1 MIKDVLLI
9 FKTHLDI
16 GFTDLA
22 ENVTKKYLESY
33 IPNAIKMAYKQ
44 KDTDCPFIW
53 TTGSWLINLALKQD
67 DGSLEKAIR
76 DGLIKWHGFP
86 FTSHTE
92 YMNPEMLEYCLSIS
106 KELDERFGRKTIA
119 AKMSD
124 VPGHTIGMVPYL
136 ADAEIELL
144 HIGVNPATPVPNVPE
159 VFTWKC
165 GDKSINVMYN
175 GGGYGKCFEFEDFA
189 VSFCVTG
196 DNLGAQS
203 SEELEKLYDDFR
215 KQYPGAVVRAATLDD
230 VALKLRGKKL
240 PVIESEIGDNWIHG
254 VGTDPTKT
262 RLYRAILRSGKRLS
276 DYDLDENLML
286 VAEHTWGMD
295 QKTHF
300 DNYKSYFLHELEG
313 AEGKEHFEASWAEQR
328 EYVFE
333 ASRRMGI
340 DLTEEMSVEIPN
352 IEGAKKC
359 DQKPGMRVFY
369 QLFDREDYARYK
381 KDYLQIDMEWADYDF
396 LKVGLPEYEGGI
408 FEAKL
413 SEAYEKGE
421 QRIFRLEFDEE
432 ITKMCGLPMIYVL
445 EENGQ
450 YEVRWFGKKNNRL
463 PEAFWVK
470 FDGLC
475 EDWELL
481 KMGKWIEPDDC
492 IGMKN
497 LHCVFGARNGEYE
510 IENLDAPL
518 AAPFGPRM
526 LTWDQENGSE
536 DLYFNLYNNI
546 WNTNFPMWFSDDAKF
561 RFMVRRVMHGSA
573 TPR

>member
-22 ENVTKKYLESY
+22 ANVTEKYLKNY
-33 IPNAIKMAYKQ
+33 IPNAIKTAYEQ
-44 KDTDCPFIW
+44 KDTDYPFVW
-53 TTGSWLINLALKQD
+53 TTGSWLINLALKHD
-67 DGSLEKAIR
+67 DGSLDAAIR

-92 YMNPEMLEYCLSIS
+92 YMNPEMLQYCLSIS
-106 KELDERFGRKTIA
+106 KKLDERFGKKTIA
-119 AKMSD
+119 VKMSD

-136 ADAEIELL
+136 ADAGIELL

-175 GGGYGKCFEFEDFA
+175 GGGYGKCFEFDDFA
-189 VSFCVTG
+189 VAFCVTG

-203 SEELEKLYDDFR
+203 SGELEKLYNDMR
-215 KQYPGAVVRAATLDD
+215 KQYPDAVVRAATLDD
-230 VALKLRGKKL
+230 VALKLRGKNL
-240 PVIESEIGDNWIHG
+240 PVITSEIGDNWIHG

-262 RLYRAILRSGKRLS
+262 RLYRALLRSEKNLS

-295 QKTHF
+295 QKKHF
-300 DNYKSYFLHELEG
+300 KNYESYFVDELE
-313 AEGKEHFEASWAEQR
+313 KLSDKKHFEESWDEQR
-328 EYVFE
+328 EYVYA
-333 ASRRMGI
+333 ASREMKV
-340 DLTEEMSVEIPN
+340 DLTDDLTVEKPDVS
-352 IEGAKKC
+352 AFTKC
-359 DQKPGMRVFY
+359 DLKPKMRVYY

-381 KDYLQIDMEWADYDF
+381 KDYLRCDEEWAYYDF
-396 LKVGLPEYEGGI
+396 LKIGLPEYEGGI

-413 SEAYEKGE
+413 CSAYEKGE
-421 QRIFRLEFDEE
+421 QRVFKLAFDEE
-432 ITKMCGLPMIYVL
+432 ITKMCGLPEFYII
-445 EENGQ
+445 EENGKS
-450 YEVRWFGKKNNRL
+450 EVRWFGKKNNRL

-470 FDGLC
+470 FDGFK

-481 KMGKWIEPDDC
+481 KMGRWIDPTDC
-492 IGMKN
+492 VGMKN
-497 LHCVFGARNGEYE
+497 LHAVFGARNGEVK

-518 AAPFGPRM
+518 AAPFGPKM
-526 LTWDQENGSE
+526 LTWDDATGVQ

-561 RFMVRRVMHGSA
+561 RFNISK
-573 TPR
+573 